1 MSDAQEKTEQATPKR
16 MKEVHGKGKLTKSQ
30 DATVWVGMGVAALAL
45 PATVAAGTSAATEQ
59 VLGIAAAAA
68 SPSTDLA
75 MHALQDGLGSLL
87 GTLATILVAAF
98 VAVLVMSVVQGG
110 VHLRTQFTKYEQ
122 FNPVLGLKNTFGM
135 QALWQGAKALLKTLV
150 VGGVLYF
157 VVIDLMPVLMTSG
170 GLSIEG
176 VLDAGVSGV
185 TVLLIAAVVAGLVL
199 AGFDILVVGRR
210 NRKQTR
216 MTKREVQDET
226 KSSDGDPH
234 IRAQRRSRQLAMSR
248 NRMMAAV
255 ADSSVVLVNPTEYA
269 VALRYE
275 PGKSAPRVV
284 AKGRGIIAANIRAE
298 ADKASVPLV
307 KDVPLTRALHA
318 ACDLGDEIP
327 VEFYGTVA
335 TVLTFVAAL
344 TQRGTPKGVHTVP
357 APSLRRHPQ

>member
-1 MSDAQEKTEQATPKR
+1 MSDAQERTEQATPKR
-16 MKEVHGKGKLTKSQ
+16 MKEVHSKGKLQKSQ

-45 PATVAAGTSAATEQ
+45 PATITAGTGAATEQ

-75 MHALQDGLGSLL
+75 MQALEDGLGSLL
-87 GTLATILVAAF
+87 STLATILIAGF
-98 VAVLVMSVVQGG
+98 LAVLVMSVLQGG
-110 VHLRTQFTKYEQ
+110 VHLRTQMTKYEQ
-122 FNPVLGLKNTFGM
+122 FNPVTGLKNTFGM

-157 VVIDLMPVLMTSG
+157 VIQGLMPVLMTSG

-176 VLDAGVSGV
+176 VLDAAVSGV
-185 TVLLIAAVVAGLVL
+185 TVLLIAAVAAGLVL
-199 AGFDILVVGRR
+199 AAVDIFVVGRR

-226 KSSDGDPH
+226 KNSDGDPH

-248 NRMMAAV
+248 NRMITAV

-284 AKGRGIIAANIRAE
+284 AKGRGIIAARIRAE
-298 ADKASVPLV
+298 AEEKSVPLV
-307 KDVPLTRALHA
+307 KDITLTRALYA

-327 VEFYGTVA
+327 VEFYGIVA

-344 TQRGTPKGVHTVP
+344 TRRGTPKGVHTVP
-357 APSLRRHPQ
+357 EPLLRRHV